1 MDFDQ
6 VFYDLVDLDLGEILE
21 NEPMYKHT
29 TFKVGGPARFF
40 VHIKD
45 IDALGRGIHYCRQHQ
60 VKHMVI
66 GKVRIYCFL
75 IKNMRV

>member
-21 NEPMYKHT
+21 NEPMYKT
-29 TFKVGGPARFF
+29 YNFLKWGGPARFF

-45 IDALGRGIHYCRQHQ
+45 IDALGRGDSLLSSTSSKTY
-60 VKHMVI
+60 
-66 GKVRIYCFL
+66 GDW
-75 IKNMRV
+75 